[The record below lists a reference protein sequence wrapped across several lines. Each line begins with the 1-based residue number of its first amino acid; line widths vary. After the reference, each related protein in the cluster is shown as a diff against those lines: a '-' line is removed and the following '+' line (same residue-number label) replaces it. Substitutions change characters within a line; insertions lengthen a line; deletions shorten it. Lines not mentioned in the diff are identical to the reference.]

1 VLNGGGGG
9 RGGDDGQATTL
20 VNGVISPSISTPESR
35 LRLRLLNASSE
46 GIYEIGFAGGET
58 FSQIASDGGLLSA
71 PVAMTRL
78 QLAPAE
84 RAEIVI
90 DVGGPMVL
98 QSFGGN
104 GGGRGGDNDTPTG
117 PLLTISPTRTSAP
130 LAPLPATLTAIE
142 PLSPGSA
149 ARTRDFVLDG
159 GDRNPTING
168 QAMTSMADL
177 MDMADVIRV
186 ELGSVEIWNV
196 INRSND
202 THAFHV
208 HDIQFQILQRNGSAP
223 AANEGGLKDTVVVR
237 PDETVRL
244 IMRFTDFADP
254 DTPYMYHCHLLNHE
268 DNGMMGQFVVV

>member
-1 VLNGGGGG
+1 V
-9 RGGDDGQATTL
+9 
-20 VNGVISPSISTPESR
+20 
-35 LRLRLLNASSE
+35 RLRLLNASSQ

-58 FSQIASDGGLLSA
+58 FSQIASDGGLLRA
-71 PVAMTRL
+71 PVALTRL

-84 RAEIVI
+84 RAEIVV
-90 DVGGPMVL
+90 DVNGPMVL

-104 GGGRGGDNDTPTG
+104 GGGRGGDNNTPTG
-117 PLLTISPTRTSAP
+117 PLLTINPTRASSP
-130 LAPLPATLTAIE
+130 PAPLPATLAAIE
-142 PLSPGSA
+142 PLSPSAA
-149 ARTRDFVLDG
+149 ARTRDFVLGG

-177 MDMADVIRV
+177 MDMASVAQV
-186 ELGSVEIWNV
+186 ELGSVEIWNL
-196 INRSND
+196 INRSNE

-208 HDIQFQILQRNGSAP
+208 HDIQFQILQRNGAAP

-237 PDETVRL
+237 EGETVRL